1 MFNDMVLTVHKGQI
15 NPARISYLHE
25 ELYIMIYETFDTLFT
40 IIAPL
45 KGIGFMRASSKVQI

>member
-1 MFNDMVLTVHKGQI
+1 MVLTVHKGQI

-25 ELYIMIYETFDTLFT
+25 ELYIMMYETFDTIST

-45 KGIGFMRASSKVQI
+45 KGIGLMSISSKVQI